1 VRGPSATEA
10 QRHTAKE
17 VVERVRARG
26 GTVVATGG
34 CFDVLHA
41 GHLQSLEAARGL
53 GDALVVLLNSD
64 ASVRRLKGAGRPV
77 QTADDRA
84 RLLLGLECV
93 DAVAVF
99 DEDDPSALLDELRP
113 NIWAKG
119 GDYAGVPLAE
129 SDLVRS
135 WGGRV
140 VLLPYL
146 AGRSTTALLS
156 DVG

>member
-1 VRGPSATEA
+1 MEVAEGVRRP
-10 QRHTAKE
+10 
-17 VVERVRARG
+17 G
-26 GTVVATGG
+26 GWVVATGG

-77 QTADDRA
+77 QTEEDRA

-113 NIWAKG
+113 DIWAKG
-119 GDYAGVPLAE
+119 GDYAGVVLTEAG
-129 SDLVRS
+129 LVRS